1 MKSYLL
7 RLPDELYRRVRIAAA
22 TACQP
27 LRYWILDACRARL
40 DAMPAQIPQRLLDKN
55 PVQAPPPSETS
66 GDPDHIPAE
75 TRPVPKSWF

>member
-7 RLPDELYRRVRIAAA
+7 RLPDDLYRRVRIAAA

-27 LRYWILDACRARL
+27 VRYWILDACRARL

-55 PVQAPPPSETS
+55 PVPDPPSTAD
-66 GDPDHIPAE
+66 DPEHIPAE
-75 TRPVPKSWF
+75 TPAPVKSWF